1 MLKQLAPLLKRAKKD
16 KDIVAVMLF
25 GSAARGEKYRD
36 IDVALVLRAGI
47 DSGSMFDKRLDYL
60 GEFSNLDIQI
70 FNQLPLYIRQ
80 RILKEGKILLQNDT
94 DALYDIAFD
103 TIRAYEDFKSIYEG
117 YLEAIENQ
125 YATA

>member
-1 MLKQLAPLLKRAKKD
+1 MLKQLKPLIQKAKKD

-36 IDVALVLRAGI
+36 IDVALVLRAGM

-60 GEFSNLDIQI
+60 KEFSNLDIQI

-103 TIRAYEDFKSIYEG
+103 TIRAYEDFKPIYEG

-125 YATA
+125 YVTI